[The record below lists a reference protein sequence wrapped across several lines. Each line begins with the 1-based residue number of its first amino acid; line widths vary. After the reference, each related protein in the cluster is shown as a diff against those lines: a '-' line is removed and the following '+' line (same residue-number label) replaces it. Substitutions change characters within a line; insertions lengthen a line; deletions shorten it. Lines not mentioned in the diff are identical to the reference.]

1 MNRTFLMPFVLSAAL
16 VAMADESATPRY
28 SQFLTGVSSVAENGT
43 PTASGG
49 SWTTY
54 ADNGVEISKVDGT
67 TFEFDTSGV
76 DSQNVNNYKPTLS
89 VGTPGPAD
97 TNTFVKI
104 DLQVTLEDVGELPA
118 SPGNSEPADG
128 LQTAFAVCTN
138 AYHAWNGSNWV
149 VLDEVPAGVDGSQ
162 LTNITV
168 EICYQGKHNNSAPN
182 NPRKACFS
190 VGDTVLKPRNA
201 NDPWITLTT
210 YKDNLTG
217 VALRGAGTVAK
228 IDASVMLGVAEY
240 DDKKY
245 GTLAEAVAK
254 AATAGGSSGNV
265 GVVTV
270 LRETS
275 ENVSVNGN
283 IAIADNGLA
292 TGTITAEAGTTVT
305 VKPSAG
311 EFTNAELAGKS
322 GTYTLPLKVSGG
334 TTTVE
339 LPVELSNKEVVLPT
353 TPGANNTVQ
362 VTIQTA
368 ASVLA
373 DAKPTG
379 LTAAPTNNIAKLR
392 EYLGTYTNEAYVAA
406 DVSAA
411 TIKDALEATR
421 ENGLKLYQSYALGIA
436 PTDSVKP
443 VAVANDDD
451 ENNITLKIPALAGKT
466 DSGDYAITYSVN
478 ENPVTNPGEEVKIP
492 LPSIPEGTKSKG
504 ESYNVMITFADK
516 NN

>member
-16 VAMADESATPRY
+16 VAMAGESATPQY
-28 SQFLTGVSSVAENGT
+28 SKFLTGVSSFAENGT
-43 PTASGG
+43 PKASGG

-54 ADNGVEISKVDGT
+54 ADNGVEISKVDNT

-76 DSQNVNNYKPTLS
+76 ASQYVNNYKPTLS
-89 VGTPGPAD
+89 VATPGPAD

-118 SPGNSEPADG
+118 SLGNSEPADG

-168 EICYQGKHNNSAPN
+168 EICYQGKRTIGTQG
-182 NPRKACFS
+182 NPRKVRFT

-201 NDPWITLTT
+201 NDPWIELAT
-210 YKDNLTG
+210 YRDNLMG
-217 VALRGAGTVAK
+217 VALRGAGTVAR

-245 GTLAEAVAK
+245 GTLAEAVGA
-254 AATAGGSSGNV
+254 AATAGGSSENV

-270 LRETS
+270 LRQTD

-283 IAIADNGLA
+283 IAIADNGL
-292 TGTITAEAGTTVT
+292 TKGTITAEAGTTVT

-334 TTTVE
+334 TTKVE

-373 DAKPTG
+373 AATPTG
-379 LTAAPTNNIAKLR
+379 LTAAPTNNIDKLR
-392 EYLGTYTNEAYVAA
+392 EYLGTHTNEAYVAA

-443 VAVANDDD
+443 VAVANDED
-451 ENNITLKIPALAGKT
+451 ENNITLKIPALMNATG
-466 DSGDYAITYSVN
+466 SGDYTVSYKIGDTEVSAGAI
-478 ENPVTNPGEEVKIP
+478 KIP
-492 LPSIPEGTKSKG
+492 LATG
-504 ESYNVMITFADK
+504 SYDVKIVLE
-516 NN
+516 